1 MGVGAISDE
10 RAFAL
15 SFAHS
20 NTPKQTIG
28 EVRADTSLRSAPLQE
43 AQCAQL
49 RQSLLYI
56 DRPLKTIP
64 GVGLTV
70 SQSDSVRVVRST
82 WRTLAPQQGKVPSLL
97 LFDT

>member
-56 DRPLKTIP
+56 DRPLKIIS

-70 SQSDSVRVVRST
+70 SQSDSAGRST

-97 LFDT
+97 LFDR